1 MNTPHRG
8 GRLFLRVRIH
18 LLRGPASALHP
29 DATASASTSPTL
41 SIISRIHLTVT
52 ARITVT
58 GPVCSDSED
67 SISIDYIYY
76 GSNWDEYCG
85 PAVGF
90 AKYSA
95 VKLRDHW

>member
-1 MNTPHRG
+1 MSLPPHQP
-8 GRLFLRVRIH
+8 H
-18 LLRGPASALHP
+18 PHSPSSPAY
-29 DATASASTSPTL
+29 T
-41 SIISRIHLTVT
+41 ITVT
-52 ARITVT
+52 AIVTVTT

-67 SISIDYIYY
+67 SISIDIGATY